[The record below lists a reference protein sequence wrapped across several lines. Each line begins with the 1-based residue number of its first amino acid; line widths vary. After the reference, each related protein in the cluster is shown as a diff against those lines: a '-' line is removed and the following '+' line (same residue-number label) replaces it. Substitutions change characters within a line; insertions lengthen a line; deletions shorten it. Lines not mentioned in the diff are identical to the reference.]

1 MASLIGWIR
10 SSDGE
15 ETVIA
20 SITIRDVEYELL
32 SLDKLTFDE
41 QRKLKKLTGG
51 MSLQKIADG
60 LDEMDADAWYGVVL
74 LSCQKLNPRFVAA
87 TLDEMNMV
95 DLLGAMKDEDEVEES
110 VEDPPPIATPLV
122 AAEPLNGSTSS
133 SDSAETHETPGIQTL
148 LASSE

>member
-1 MASLIGWIR
+1 M
-10 SSDGE
+10 
-15 ETVIA
+15 
-20 SITIRDVEYELL
+20 EYELL
-32 SLDKLTFDE
+32 SIDKLTFDE

-87 TLDEMNMV
+87 WLDEMNMV
-95 DLLGAMKDEDEVEES
+95 DLLGAMSDDEDEAVEG
-110 VEDPPPIATPLV
+110 PPPIATASV
-122 AAEPLNGSTSS
+122 ASSPNGSPSE
-133 SDSAETHETPGIQTL
+133 SDSAETPETPGIPIS